1 MNKHNSR
8 PKMFVI
14 LLLCAALIV
23 ILSGR
28 AYASWR
34 HSLRQLD
41 DTSPTIEKPVT
52 EIIGQRL
59 PVNREAIER
68 RLEELRGLAESQ
80 GINIDLGYNSA
91 MERSLSDL
99 AGTIL
104 PENLPALASQQNTLA
119 DRIMSGLSPTEG
131 QKQSACKASAKA
143 FDWRDEGVVTP
154 VRNQGSCGSCW
165 AFAATAAF
173 ESSALYH
180 NRIRYSDLI
189 GPLADGSEQHILSC
203 SEAGS
208 CKGGWPGK
216 AFQFM
221 SENGIWIEQVFRYQ
235 GSDKSCPIVP
245 TSPLNIGRLLKAT
258 AWGYVRSDGGI
269 PRVSQMK
276 EALCEHGPL
285 SITVNATRLFQAYR
299 GGVFSE
305 NDPGRINHAI
315 TLVGWDDSKQAWLI
329 KNSWGTDWGDNGYMW
344 IRYGSNK
351 VGQGAAWVDA
361 REYVPLS
368 LY

>member
-1 MNKHNSR
+1 MNKHNSK
-8 PKMFVI
+8 PKRFVI

-23 ILSGR
+23 TLSSS

-34 HSLRQLD
+34 HSQRLPD
-41 DTSPTIEKPVT
+41 DTSTTIEKPAPET
-52 EIIGQRL
+52 IGQGL
-59 PVNREAIER
+59 PVSREAIER
-68 RLEELRGLAESQ
+68 QLEELRGLAESQ
-80 GINIDLGYNSA
+80 GIDIDLGYNSA

-99 AGTIL
+99 AGTVL
-104 PENLPALASQQNTLA
+104 PENLPELASQQNTLA
-119 DRIMSGLSPTEG
+119 DRIMSGLSATEG
-131 QKQSACKASAKA
+131 QRRGACQASARA

-154 VRNQGSCGSCW
+154 VRDQGSCGSCW
-165 AFAATAAF
+165 AFATTAAF

-180 NRIRYSDLI
+180 NRIRYSALI
-189 GPLADGSEQHILSC
+189 GTLADGSEQHILSC
-203 SEAGS
+203 SDAGS
-208 CKGGWPGK
+208 CGGGSPGQ

-221 SENGIWIEQVFRYQ
+221 SENGIWIEQVFRYE
-235 GSDKSCPIVP
+235 GRDKSCPIDP

-269 PRVSQMK
+269 PPVSQMK

-299 GGVFSE
+299 TGVFSE

-329 KNSWGTDWGDNGYMW
+329 KNSWGTDWGEKGYMW
-344 IRYGSNK
+344 IRYGSNQ
-351 VGQGAAWVDA
+351 VGRAAAWVDA
-361 REYVPLS
+361 REYVPLG
-368 LY
+368 L

>member
-1 MNKHNSR
+1 M
-8 PKMFVI
+8 
-14 LLLCAALIV
+14 LCAALIV
-23 ILSGR
+23 TLSSS

-34 HSLRQLD
+34 HSQRLPD

-59 PVNREAIER
+59 PVNREAIQQ

-99 AGTIL
+99 AGTR
-104 PENLPALASQQNTLA
+104 LPANLSAQARQQNTLA
-119 DRIMSGLSPTEG
+119 DRIMSRLSPTKG
-131 QKQSACKASAKA
+131 QRRSACQANARA
-143 FDWRDEGVVTP
+143 FDWRNESIVTP

-165 AFAATAAF
+165 AFAAIASF

-180 NRIRYSDLI
+180 NRISYSDLI
-189 GPLADGSEQHILSC
+189 SPLADGSEQHILSC
-203 SEAGS
+203 SGAGS
-208 CKGGWPGK
+208 CDGGWYGK
-216 AFQFM
+216 AFNFM
-221 SENGIWIEQVFRYQ
+221 SENGTWIERMFSYQ
-235 GSDKSCPIVP
+235 ASDAPCKVS
-245 TSPLNIGRLLKAT
+245 SSNPLNIGRVLKAT

-269 PRVSQMK
+269 PQVSQMK
-276 EALCEHGPL
+276 QALCEHGPL
-285 SITVNATRLFQAYR
+285 AIAVNVTPLFQAYR

-305 NDPGRINHAI
+305 NASGEVNHAI

-329 KNSWGTDWGDNGYMW
+329 KNSWGTDWGEKGYMW
-344 IRYGSNK
+344 IRYGSNQ
-351 VGQGAAWVDA
+351 VGQAAAWVDA
-361 REYVPLS
+361 REYVPLR